1 MTDMRT
7 SGGKTLEEIELL
19 FSKDGPHPWKTR
31 VGASR
36 LQGEIDNAKSAQE
49 RGMSVGEYNEEKQR
63 LKERAGMT
71 NGNTEGVDEGVDGDA
86 NKVSKEGREE
96 IETV

>member
-1 MTDMRT
+1 MTDT
-7 SGGKTLEEIELL
+7 NPSGGKTLEEIELL

-49 RGMSVGEYNEEKQR
+49 RGMSVSEYNEEKQR
-63 LKERAGMT
+63 LRERAGIA
-71 NGNTEGVDEGVDGDA
+71 NGNTDGA
-86 NKVSKEGREE
+86 GGETNKTNKEGREE